1 MLSIIAIRSSWRLQT
16 GTKGASAFSATVL
29 EAWGKV
35 PLRMK
40 CAVVGDCTA
49 SDILHTLGPGTLL
62 SSVAGPVDPA
72 LDRREDLDPVLLVL
86 DVALLVDV
94 IKGGDLGVR
103 PKLLVGL
110 AEVVGEH
117 LEVKRLGVLEARDRI
132 KIDKE
137 TWCEFLAGVWWWILW
152 SRWETRRR

>member
-1 MLSIIAIRSSWRLQT
+1 MSSWGLQT
-16 GTKGASAFSATVL
+16 VTEGSSAFSSTVL
-29 EAWGKV
+29 ESWRQV
-35 PLRMK
+35 PLRMER
-40 CAVVGDCTA
+40 AVVRDCTT

-62 SSVAGPVDPA
+62 SSVAGPVNPA

-103 PKLLVGL
+103 PKLLVSL

-117 LEVKRLGVLEARDRI
+117 LQVERLGVLEARDSI
-132 KIDKE
+132 KINE
-137 TWCEFLAGVWWWILW
+137 
-152 SRWETRRR
+152 ETRCD